1 MHRVIVPLDF
11 SDTSYNAA
19 RFTAQMLAG
28 KKDALVILY
37 HNYEHRHEST
47 DCLNLLES
55 LQNELLEKGVAA
67 VEYENEMGGDLV
79 NNIAR
84 LAHTRR
90 ATLVVMG
97 ITGKTGMKQI
107 LFGSNTLK
115 LVNENLYPVM
125 IVPPDAVYTEI
136 KNVAFASDFK
146 NVEETTPSVLINA
159 VLEMFNPML
168 HIVNVNSEHYVSI
181 TEEVQLGKDILKK
194 MFLDYKTEFYFIGMN
209 DFFEAMDNFIKDYQI
224 DILVTIPKH
233 DSNARSLFKSTHTKR
248 LAYHSH
254 IPILAAHE

>member
-1 MHRVIVPLDF
+1 MHRVIISIDF
-11 SDTSYNAA
+11 SAPAYNAA

-28 KKDALVILY
+28 KKDVTVILY
-37 HNYEHRHEST
+37 HRYERRSELN
-47 DCLNLLES
+47 DCENLLES
-55 LQNELLEKGVAA
+55 LKNEFLTKGVAT

-79 NNIAR
+79 HNIAR

-97 ITGKTGMKQI
+97 MTGKSNMKQI
-107 LFGSNTLK
+107 FIGSNTLK

-125 IVPPDAVYTEI
+125 IIPSDASYSEI
-136 KNVAFASDFK
+136 KNVAFASDFQ

-159 VLEMFNPML
+159 VLEMFNPRL
-168 HIVNVNSEHYVSI
+168 HIVNVSNRHYVSI
-181 TEEVQLGKDILKK
+181 TEDYQKGKEILQK
-194 MFLDYKTEFYFIGMN
+194 MFKDYDTEFYFIGMN
-209 DFFEAMDNFIKDYQI
+209 DFYEAMDNFIKDYNI
-224 DILVTIPKH
+224 DILLTIPKH
-233 DSNARSLFKSTHTKR
+233 DSNARLLFTSTHTKK